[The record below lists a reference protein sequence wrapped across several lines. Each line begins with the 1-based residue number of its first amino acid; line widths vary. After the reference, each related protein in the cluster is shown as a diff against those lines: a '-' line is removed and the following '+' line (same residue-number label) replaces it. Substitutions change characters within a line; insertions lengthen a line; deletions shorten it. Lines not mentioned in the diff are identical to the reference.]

1 MQLSLVCKNNQ
12 QEPKV
17 GPANV
22 KQTYFK
28 NVSKMLFTLKSSI
41 LVHKYDIVMTTI
53 AACCKC
59 YFFLTLIRLINNAGS
74 STKLV
79 NVAVTSVSEVS
90 QPNACVPPKPLKLKI
105 IKPAISTND
114 V

>member
-12 QEPKV
+12 QEPQI

-28 NVSKMLFTLKSSI
+28 NVSKCYLQSKPSI
-41 LVHKYDIVMTTI
+41 LVHNYDIVMTTI

-59 YFFLTLIRLINNAGS
+59 YFFLTLIRLISKAGS

-90 QPNACVPPKPLKLKI
+90 QPSACVPPKPLKLKI